1 MTLLTPRD
9 FDTDVGRKRIISKIH
24 RLEEKVNEL
33 NRLVHESIQQE
44 SRLERDLEGL
54 D

>member
-9 FDTDVGRKRIISKIH
+9 FETDVGQKRIISKIH
-24 RLEEKVNEL
+24 RLEEKVHEL
-33 NRLVHESIQQE
+33 NRLVHECIQQE